1 VATLVEALSGR
12 KTRFIQISAAGV
24 CETASTEFMRSKMR
38 GDRVLMDSA
47 LDWIILRPTLVLS
60 PHAYGGTAL
69 LRASAAFPV
78 VGLKML
84 PDTVVQ
90 TVYVEDLVQA
100 VVQAAVGGIASGT
113 IADVSEPQ
121 AHGFQDLVE
130 RVRRWQGFPAWNRF
144 MRVPRPL
151 MLLIARLA
159 DGLGW
164 LGWRSPLRT
173 TAILA
178 LESGVTGNPDD
189 GAAANRVPCRSLDD
203 TLTALPATVQERC
216 FARMYLMLPLAVAV
230 LSLFWIVSGLIGF
243 ANQETA
249 QAVLT
254 SRGFSPETAMSAVIL
269 GSVVDIV
276 LGGGILVRG
285 WARGAALGMIAVSFG
300 YLAAAVIW
308 TPDLWAHPLGPTV
321 KVIPGMALAAVVAA
335 ILEPR

>member
-1 VATLVEALSGR
+1 
-12 KTRFIQISAAGV
+12 
-24 CETASTEFMRSKMR
+24 
-38 GDRVLMDSA
+38 
-47 LDWIILRPTLVLS
+47 
-60 PHAYGGTAL
+60 
-69 LRASAAFPV
+69 
-78 VGLKML
+78 
-84 PDTVVQ
+84 
-90 TVYVEDLVQA
+90 
-100 VVQAAVGGIASGT
+100 
-113 IADVSEPQ
+113 
-121 AHGFQDLVE
+121 
-130 RVRRWQGFPAWNRF
+130 
-144 MRVPRPL
+144 
-151 MLLIARLA
+151 
-159 DGLGW
+159 
-164 LGWRSPLRT
+164 
-173 TAILA
+173 
-178 LESGVTGNPDD
+178 
-189 GAAANRVPCRSLDD
+189 
-203 TLTALPATVQERC
+203 
-216 FARMYLMLPLAVAV
+216 MYLMLPLAVAV